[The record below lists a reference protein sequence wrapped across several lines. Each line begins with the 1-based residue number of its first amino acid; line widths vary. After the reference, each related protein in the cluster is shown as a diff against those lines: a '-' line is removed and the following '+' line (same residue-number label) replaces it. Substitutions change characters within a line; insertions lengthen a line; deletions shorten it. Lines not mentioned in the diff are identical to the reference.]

1 MRRIQQ
7 ITIDS
12 SDAVTEL
19 CVLGKVN
26 HTDKTPYNDY
36 PGAHRHPY
44 TAVYS
49 LLFSQY
55 KYRPVRFVEIGIA
68 AGSSVR
74 MWRSFFQGEPSPIY
88 AFDRDQNFIDHLLQF
103 RLPGVFAG
111 LMDVSNQDS
120 VRSALAATGGD
131 LDIVLDDSSHTLSD
145 QIKIIHAAIPF
156 VKPGG
161 MIVIEDV
168 FRNAS
173 EETYETE
180 LADVLDQFS
189 LAMFITTEHVNRYSP
204 GWDNDKLLVLIK
216 K

>member
-1 MRRIQQ
+1 MRRIHR

-12 SDAVTEL
+12 SEAVTEL
-19 CVLGKVN
+19 CVLGRVS
-26 HTDKTPYNDY
+26 HTDKTPYNELY
-36 PGAHRHPY
+36 GGHRHPY

-55 KYRPVRFVEIGIA
+55 QYRPVRFAEIGIA
-68 AGSSVR
+68 SGSSIK

-88 AFDRDQNFIDHLLQF
+88 AFDRDQNFINHLLQF
-103 RLPGVFAG
+103 GLHGVFAG
-111 LMDVSNQDS
+111 PMDVCDQNSITG
-120 VRSALAATGGD
+120 ALAATGGD
-131 LDIVLDDSSHTLSD
+131 LDVVLDDSSHTFED

-156 VKPGG
+156 VKSGG

-173 EETYETE
+173 EQTYETE

-189 LAMFITTEHVNRYSP
+189 LAMFIITEHVNRYSP

>member
-1 MRRIQQ
+1 MRRIHR

-12 SDAVTEL
+12 SEAVTEL
-19 CVLGKVN
+19 CVLGRVSR
-26 HTDKTPYNDY
+26 TDKTPYNEV
-36 PGAHRHPY
+36 GHRHPY

-55 KYRPVRFVEIGIA
+55 QYRPVRFAEIGIA
-68 AGSSVR
+68 GGCSIK

-88 AFDRDQNFIDHLLQF
+88 AFDRDQNFINHLLQF
-103 RLPGVFAG
+103 GLPGVFAG
-111 LMDVSNQDS
+111 LMDVCDQNS
-120 VRSALAATGGD
+120 VSAALAATGGD

-156 VKPGG
+156 VKSGG

-173 EETYETE
+173 EQTYETE

-189 LAMFITTEHVNRYSP
+189 LSMFIITEHVNRYSP